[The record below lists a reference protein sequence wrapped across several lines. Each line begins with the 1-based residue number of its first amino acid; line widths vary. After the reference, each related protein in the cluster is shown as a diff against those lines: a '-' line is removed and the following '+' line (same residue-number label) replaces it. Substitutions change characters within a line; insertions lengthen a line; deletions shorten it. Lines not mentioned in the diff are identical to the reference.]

1 MLRVYKKKNFEIYG
15 YKGAYI
21 IYNKNKPFETGHS
34 HIKKYKTAK
43 YLIDLAIYKTV
54 PKHLSSYL
62 YESLLRISSDN
73 IYKQK
78 IRRKMDEEI
87 LRKKIKE

>member
-15 YKGAYI
+15 YKNAYI

-34 HIKKYKTAK
+34 HIKSFKTAK
-43 YLIDLAIYKTV
+43 YIINLAIHKTV
-54 PKHLSSYL
+54 PKHLSIYL

-78 IRRKMDEEI
+78 IRRKIDEEK
-87 LRKKIKE
+87 LK